1 MNMTY
6 QHRGATLWVQ
16 LEGELDHH
24 SAGDCRAVL
33 DEVLGENPE
42 IRQLRVNLCGL
53 SFMDS
58 SGIGVLIG
66 RYKILRERKGVV
78 TLYGMNPSV
87 ARIVEMA
94 GLKKIMQVEG

>member
-1 MNMTY
+1 MNITY

-24 SAGDCRAVL
+24 WAAEARSLL
-33 DEVLGENPE
+33 DGILNENPE
-42 IRQLRVNLCGL
+42 IRQMRINLCGL
-53 SFMDS
+53 DFMDS

-66 RYKILRERKGVV
+66 RYKLIRDRKGVV
-78 TLYGMNPSV
+78 TLYGMNPAV

-94 GLKKIMQVEG
+94 GLKKIMSVE